1 MEVHDGINP
10 LWNQNTKIKGKFS
23 WLSYY
28 SLYIGLLPNAQEYE
42 PQDFIEIMSF
52 FSAVGY
58 EEVSEEEAKKHSILP
73 TGNYAK
79 FLRLEKV

>member
-1 MEVHDGINP
+1 MVYAKENP

-23 WLSYY
+23 RLSYH

-42 PQDFIEIMSF
+42 SQDFIDIMSF
-52 FSAVGY
+52 FSTVGY
-58 EEVSEEEAKKHSILP
+58 EEEAKKHSILP

-79 FLRLEKV
+79 FLRLEKYEF